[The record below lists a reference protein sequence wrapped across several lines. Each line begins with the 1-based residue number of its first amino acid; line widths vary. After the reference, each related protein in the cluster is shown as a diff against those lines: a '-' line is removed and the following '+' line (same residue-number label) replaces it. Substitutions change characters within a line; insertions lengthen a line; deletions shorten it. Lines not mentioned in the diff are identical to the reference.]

1 LVIRRCPIPVKI
13 PQVQLASKGGRK
25 LMLQWNI
32 RLVAVLAVTVAISVA
47 TAFAGIGGGY
57 QFGW

>member
-1 LVIRRCPIPVKI
+1 
-13 PQVQLASKGGRK
+13 
-25 LMLQWNI
+25 MLQWNI